1 MIISEIERN
10 QKECIR
16 VSLKEYKGHRFID
29 CRIFWKDDAGEYR
42 PSKKGISLNDETVKE
57 VITALSKA
65 DRELEKQASK
75 QYAKGP

>member
-16 VSLKEYKGHRFID
+16 VSLEEYKGHRFID
-29 CRIFWKDDAGEYR
+29 CRIFWKDNAGEYR

-75 QYAKGP
+75 QSAKRP

>member
-1 MIISEIERN
+1 MIISDIEKN

-16 VSLKEYKGHRFID
+16 V
-29 CRIFWKDDAGEYR
+29 
-42 PSKKGISLNDETVKE
+42 
-57 VITALSKA
+57 SKA

>member
-1 MIISEIERN
+1 MIISDIEKN

-16 VSLKEYKGHRFID
+16 VSLEEYKGHRFID
-29 CRIFWKDDAGEYR
+29 CRIFWKDNAGDWK

-65 DRELEKQASK
+65 GQELEKQAVK
-75 QYAKGP
+75 RYAKGP